1 MIAFFKI
8 IMLVALACA
17 QNPLP
22 GIVFQYV
29 EDFRSDF
36 DVRDADRNDYRPLLA
51 NVVRLAFHYCVGEG
65 GCDGCI
71 DMNHPDNAGLDLSV
85 NYLDAKV
92 PAWLEAGLS
101 KADLYALASVVAAN
115 MALGNAGWDSDLS
128 NFEIGRTDCDPTEVA
143 ELETFPDSH
152 VSPFAFFEENFGF
165 SARETTVIMG
175 AHTLGRSQIGNSGFT
190 NFWTQNALELGN
202 EYYVALERPPWRQIM
217 VPGGTKFQWDQP
229 PPPGRQGA
237 PLLALN
243 ADMFLIRNAMPNADG
258 REIQCPGDFRQ
269 CMAAETRPIVQSFT
283 TPQGQAQFQEE
294 FKEVY
299 LSMLRSAGQGFQQD
313 LQFVCDVYDCSSTDV
328 PEVVAPEEPQE
339 PQVPQ
344 IPEPPVQG
352 PNPQPPVLNP
362 IPQPPVQG
370 PGPQPPVPNPIPQ
383 PPVQGPGP
391 QPPVPNPIP
400 QPPVQGP
407 NPQPP
412 QGKGAGQGKGK
423 GGGRG
428 RRLL

>member
-1 MIAFFKI
+1 MIAFFKFVV
-8 IMLVALACA
+8 LVSLACA
-17 QNPLP
+17 QDLLP
-22 GIVFQYV
+22 GIVSQYV

-36 DVRDADRNDYRPLLA
+36 DVRDVDRNDYRPLLA
-51 NVVRLAFHYCVGEG
+51 NVVRLAFHYCVGES

-71 DMNHPDNAGLDLSV
+71 DMNHPDNAGLEISV
-85 NYLDAKV
+85 NYLDAKA

-128 NFEIGRTDCDPTEVA
+128 NFEIGRTDCDPTQVST

-258 REIQCPGDFRQ
+258 REIQCAGDFRQ
-269 CMAAETRPIVQSFT
+269 CMAAATRPIVQSFT

-299 LSMLRSAGQGFQQD
+299 LSMLRSAGRGLQQE
-313 LQFVCDVYDCSSTDV
+313 LQLFCEVYDCGSIDL
-328 PEVVAPEEPQE
+328 PEIVAPEEPQI
-339 PQVPQ
+339 PQD
-344 IPEPPVQG
+344 PEPPV
-352 PNPQPPVLNP
+352 PADPVNRPPPVNRP
-362 IPQPPVQG
+362 SPP
-370 PGPQPPVPNPIPQ
+370 
-383 PPVQGPGP
+383 
-391 QPPVPNPIP
+391 
-400 QPPVQGP
+400 
-407 NPQPP
+407 
-412 QGKGAGQGKGK
+412 GKGAGKGAGGNGKGR
-423 GGGRG
+423 RG
-428 RRLL
+428 RLL

>member
-1 MIAFFKI
+1 
-8 IMLVALACA
+8 
-17 QNPLP
+17 
-22 GIVFQYV
+22 
-29 EDFRSDF
+29 
-36 DVRDADRNDYRPLLA
+36 
-51 NVVRLAFHYCVGEG
+51 
-65 GCDGCI
+65 
-71 DMNHPDNAGLDLSV
+71 MNHPDNAGLEISV
-85 NYLDAKV
+85 NYLDAKA

-128 NFEIGRTDCDPTEVA
+128 NFEIGRTDCDPTQVST

-258 REIQCPGDFRQ
+258 REIQCAGDFRQ
-269 CMAAETRPIVQSFT
+269 CMAAATRPIVQSFT

-313 LQFVCDVYDCSSTDV
+313 LQLVCDVYDCASTDV

-352 PNPQPPVLNP
+352 PNPP
-362 IPQPPVQG
+362 
-370 PGPQPPVPNPIPQ
+370 PPVPNP
-383 PPVQGPGP
+383 V
-391 QPPVPNPIP
+391 
-400 QPPVQGP
+400 
-407 NPQPP
+407 PQPP
-412 QGKGAGQGKGK
+412 QGKGAGEGKGR
-423 GGGRG
+423 GRG

>member
-1 MIAFFKI
+1 MIAFFKFVV
-8 IMLVALACA
+8 LVALACA
-17 QNPLP
+17 QDQLP
-22 GIVFQYV
+22 GIVSQYV

-36 DVRDADRNDYRPLLA
+36 DVRDVDRNDYRPLLA
-51 NVVRLAFHYCVGEG
+51 NVVRLAFHYCVGES

-71 DMNHPDNAGLDLSV
+71 DMNHPDNAGLEISV
-85 NYLDAKV
+85 NYLDAKA

-128 NFEIGRTDCDPTEVA
+128 NFEVGRTDCDPTQVST

-258 REIQCPGDFRQ
+258 REIQCAGDFRQ
-269 CMAAETRPIVQSFT
+269 CMAAATRPIVQSFT

-313 LQFVCDVYDCSSTDV
+313 LQLVCDVYDCASTDV

-352 PNPQPPVLNP
+352 PNPP
-362 IPQPPVQG
+362 
-370 PGPQPPVPNPIPQ
+370 PPVPNPVPQ
-383 PPVQGPGP
+383 PPR
-391 QPPVPNPIP
+391 
-400 QPPVQGP
+400 
-407 NPQPP
+407 
-412 QGKGAGQGKGK
+412 GKGAGEGKGR
-423 GGGRG
+423 GRG

>member
-8 IMLVALACA
+8 FMLVALACA

-36 DVRDADRNDYRPLLA
+36 DVRDVDRNDYRPLLA
-51 NVVRLAFHYCVGEG
+51 NVVRLAFHYCVGES

-71 DMNHPDNAGLDLSV
+71 DMNHPDNAGLEISV
-85 NYLDAKV
+85 NYLDAKA

-128 NFEIGRTDCDPTEVA
+128 NFEIGRTDCDPTQVST

-258 REIQCPGDFRQ
+258 REIQCAGDFRQ
-269 CMAAETRPIVQSFT
+269 CMAAATRPIVQSFT

-352 PNPQPPVLNP
+352 PNPP
-362 IPQPPVQG
+362 
-370 PGPQPPVPNPIPQ
+370 PPVPNPIPQ
-383 PPVQGPGP
+383 PP
-391 QPPVPNPIP
+391 
-400 QPPVQGP
+400 
-407 NPQPP
+407 
-412 QGKGAGQGKGK
+412 QGKGAGEGKGR
-423 GGGRG
+423 GRG

>member
-1 MIAFFKI
+1 MIAFFKFVV
-8 IMLVALACA
+8 LVSLACA
-17 QNPLP
+17 QDLLP
-22 GIVFQYV
+22 GIVSQYV

-36 DVRDADRNDYRPLLA
+36 DVRDVDRNDYRPLLA
-51 NVVRLAFHYCVGEG
+51 NVVRLAFHYCVGES

-71 DMNHPDNAGLDLSV
+71 DMNHPDNAGLEISV
-85 NYLDAKV
+85 NYLDAKA

-128 NFEIGRTDCDPTEVA
+128 NFEIGRTDCDPTQVST

-258 REIQCPGDFRQ
+258 REIQCAGDFRQ
-269 CMAAETRPIVQSFT
+269 CMAAATRPIVQSFT

-313 LQFVCDVYDCSSTDV
+313 LQLVCDVYDCASTDV

-352 PNPQPPVLNP
+352 PNPP
-362 IPQPPVQG
+362 
-370 PGPQPPVPNPIPQ
+370 PPVPNPIPQ
-383 PPVQGPGP
+383 PP
-391 QPPVPNPIP
+391 
-400 QPPVQGP
+400 
-407 NPQPP
+407 
-412 QGKGAGQGKGK
+412 QGKGAGEGKGR
-423 GGGRG
+423 GRG

>member
-1 MIAFFKI
+1 MIAFLKFVV
-8 IMLVALACA
+8 LVAIACA
-17 QNPLP
+17 QDQLP
-22 GIVFQYV
+22 GIVSQYV
-29 EDFRSDF
+29 EEFRSDF
-36 DVRDADRNDYRPLLA
+36 DVRDVDRNDYRPLLA
-51 NVVRLAFHYCVGEG
+51 NVVRLAFHYCVGES

-71 DMNHPDNAGLDLSV
+71 DMNHPDNAGLEISV
-85 NYLDAKV
+85 NYLDAKA

-128 NFEIGRTDCDPTEVA
+128 NFEIGRTDCDPTQVST

-258 REIQCPGDFRQ
+258 REIQCAGDFRQ
-269 CMAAETRPIVQSFT
+269 CMAAATRPIVQSFT

-313 LQFVCDVYDCSSTDV
+313 LQLVCDVYDCASTDV

-352 PNPQPPVLNP
+352 PNPP
-362 IPQPPVQG
+362 
-370 PGPQPPVPNPIPQ
+370 PPVPNP
-383 PPVQGPGP
+383 V
-391 QPPVPNPIP
+391 
-400 QPPVQGP
+400 
-407 NPQPP
+407 PQPP
-412 QGKGAGQGKGK
+412 QGKGAGEGKGR
-423 GGGRG
+423 GRG